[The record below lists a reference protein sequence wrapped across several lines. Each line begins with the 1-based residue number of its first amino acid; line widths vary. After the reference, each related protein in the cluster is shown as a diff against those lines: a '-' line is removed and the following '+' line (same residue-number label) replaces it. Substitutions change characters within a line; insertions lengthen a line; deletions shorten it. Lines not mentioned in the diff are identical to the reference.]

1 MDADEVLDMATVGG
15 AKAMGLLESDV
26 LSPGKYADLIRIDM
40 SKPEMQPVNNITKN
54 LVYSGSKAD
63 VRLTMIAGKILYEDG
78 KFDIGFDPKE
88 VYAKSNEIIRRMS

>member
-1 MDADEVLDMATVGG
+1 
-15 AKAMGLLESDV
+15 MGLKESDV

-78 KFDIGFDPKE
+78 FFNIGEDPSLIINK
-88 VYAKSNEIIRRMS
+88 VNEISNKE